1 MKMHKILLL
10 SGLLVFTSSPSL
22 AETVKQISNEEI
34 QNLENAVL
42 SCSQVSN
49 KLDSDN
55 TYKCLIN
62 GHNLILKNINTSLN
76 NLKQRDKVATLN
88 TKGLDYEV
96 LRYNCE
102 KVFLSKTLTKEC
114 QVYID
119 ISYLNYL
126 QERFN

>member
-1 MKMHKILLL
+1 MHKILLL
-10 SGLLVFTSSPSL
+10 SGLLVFTCSSSF
-22 AETVKQISNEEI
+22 AEGSKQISNEEL
-34 QNLENAVL
+34 QSLENVVL
-42 SCSQVSN
+42 SCSQVSS
-49 KLDSDN
+49 KLDSDS

-62 GHNLILKNINTSLN
+62 GHNLILKNINLSLK
-76 NLKQRDKVATLN
+76 NLKQRDQVATLN

-102 KVFLSKTLTKEC
+102 KIFSSKTLAKEC
-114 QVYID
+114 QVYTD

>member
-1 MKMHKILLL
+1 MHKIILL
-10 SGLLVFTSSPSL
+10 SGLLLIATSASF
-22 AETVKQISNEEI
+22 AEGVKQISNEEL
-34 QNLENAVL
+34 QSLENAVL

-49 KLDSDN
+49 TLDSET

-62 GHNLILKNINTSLN
+62 GHNLILKNINLSLK
-76 NLKQRDKVATLN
+76 NLKQRDQVATLN

-102 KVFLSKTLTKEC
+102 KVFLSKTLAKEC